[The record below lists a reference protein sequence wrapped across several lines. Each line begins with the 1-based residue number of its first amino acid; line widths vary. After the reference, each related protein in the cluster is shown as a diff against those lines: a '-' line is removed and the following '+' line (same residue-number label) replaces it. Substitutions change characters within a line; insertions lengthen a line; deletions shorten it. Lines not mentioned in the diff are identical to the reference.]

1 MNKFY
6 SNYYEDFAINCW
18 IPENKYILTTETS
31 SDWNI
36 NNIDYDKKNRKWI
49 YSDYDKLELSYSKSL
64 QSLKY
69 MMPENWHNKKGK
81 FLENVAWQFNKYMAY
96 TFYGINRKLAKY
108 YNNEI
113 KSVIETLILILKTKT
128 NIQEIVELILSFV
141 YIKNLKNKFIE
152 LRYL

>member
-6 SNYYEDFAINCW
+6 SNYYENFAINCL

-31 SDWNI
+31 TNWNI
-36 NNIDYDKKNRKWI
+36 NNIDYNKKKRKWI
-49 YSDYDKLELSYSKSL
+49 YSDNNKLELSYSKSL

-69 MMPENWHNKKGK
+69 MMPENWHNKKGE

-108 YNNEI
+108 YDNVIKEI
-113 KSVIETLILILKTKT
+113 ILTLFLILKKK
-128 NIQEIVELILSFV
+128 NYIQEIVELILSFV
-141 YIKNLKNKFIE
+141 YIKNLKTNFLEYK
-152 LRYL
+152 